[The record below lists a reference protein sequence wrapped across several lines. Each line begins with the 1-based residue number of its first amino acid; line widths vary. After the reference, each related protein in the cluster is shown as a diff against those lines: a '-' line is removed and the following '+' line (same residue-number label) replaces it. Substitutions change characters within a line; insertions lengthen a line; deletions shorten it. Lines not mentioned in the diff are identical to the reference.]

1 MRYSKINSIDVSNG
15 RGLGVSLFV
24 QGCLKRCKNCFNKET
39 WDYLG
44 GNEWNEEIK
53 EKFFELI
60 SDSMINR
67 ISILGGEPLSL
78 PNKKE
83 IGSLVKEIKET
94 FPHKEIWIYTGYN
107 YEEIEHLD
115 YILKYIDVLV
125 DGEYI
130 EELKNYKLKYRGSSN
145 QRIISVQET
154 LKAKKIVLLNT
165 DNEF

>member
-44 GNEWNEEIK
+44 GKEWNEEIK

-94 FPHKEIWIYTGYN
+94 FPHKEIWIYTGYI
-107 YEEIEHLD
+107 YEEIKHLD

-130 EELKNYKLKYRGSSN
+130 EELKNYKLKYCGSSN

>member
-24 QGCLKRCKNCFNKET
+24 QGCSKRCKNCFNKET

-44 GNEWNEEIK
+44 GKEWNEEIK

-94 FPHKEIWIYTGYN
+94 FPHKEIWIYTGYK

-154 LKAKKIVLLNT
+154 LQAKKIVLLNT